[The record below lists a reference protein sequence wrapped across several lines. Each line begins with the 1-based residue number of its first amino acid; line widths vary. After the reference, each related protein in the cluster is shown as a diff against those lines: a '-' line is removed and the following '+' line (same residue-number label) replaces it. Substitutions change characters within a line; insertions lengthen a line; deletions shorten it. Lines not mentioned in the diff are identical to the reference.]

1 MPASITVV
9 PASPR
14 AVVDA
19 CRVEVNSAEDNRAP
33 NNTGGEFRYYLSF
46 ILDGAERGRSY
57 EFNVSAD
64 GDHDF
69 NSFIFDTAGSWTVN
83 LCDVA
88 DDSVDATASVTV
100 Q

>member
-1 MPASITVV
+1 MASITVV

-14 AVVDA
+14 AVIDA
-19 CRVEVNSAEDNRAP
+19 CRVEVASADDNRAP
-33 NNTGGEFRYYLSF
+33 DGTGGEYRYYLEF
-46 ILDGAERGRSY
+46 VLDGAQRGKSY

-69 NSFIFDTAGSWTVN
+69 YSFIFDTAGSWTVN
-83 LCDVA
+83 LNDVVG
-88 DDSVDATASVTV
+88 DGTIATASVTV

>member
-1 MPASITVV
+1 MATITVV

-14 AVVDA
+14 AVIDA
-19 CRVEVNSAEDNRAP
+19 CRVEVASAEDNRTP
-33 NNTGGEFRYYLSF
+33 NNTGGEFRYYLEF
-46 ILDGAERGRSY
+46 VLGGAQRGKSY

-64 GDHDF
+64 GDHEF

-83 LCDVA
+83 LKDAVGDGTVA
-88 DDSVDATASVTV
+88 TTSVTV